1 MSYTVSNLPEELGGI
16 VFKPSKSTA
25 EELLTLYPNITLDE
39 LKAART
45 NKNNLYAIAVIV
57 DGERKIVYF
66 HFGEEGNEPYRKAQG
81 FLIRKTKEGNE
92 RVNLSCLVFEDENSR
107 KTKYVQ
113 YSVTLNSIQRNDHV
127 LSYEKVSTPDI
138 MRYYFNGIYVSENE
152 LNQMI
157 SLKQASLVFDPS
169 AFEKVADNDQ
179 KVAANDQKVAA
190 NDQKVAANDQKVAAK
205 TSEKPSA
212 NVIKKVAA
220 SANQQ
225 HPVFQDF
232 KNFSQEELE
241 YYMLELK
248 DSIRKLQ
255 SHYAAAQRFFEQKK
269 KEQATSE
276 AFIKQME
283 CLTPDQMIKMMKLMK
298 NL

>member
-1 MSYTVSNLPEELGGI
+1 MSFSVSNLPEELGGI
-16 VFKPSKSTA
+16 VFKPLKSTA
-25 EELLTLYPNITLDE
+25 KDLLTLNPNITLED
-39 LKAART
+39 LKSART

-66 HFGEEGNEPYRKAQG
+66 QFGEEGNEPYRKAQG
-81 FLIRKTKEGNE
+81 FLIKKTKEGIE

-113 YSVTLNSIQRNDHV
+113 YSVTLNSIQKNDRV

-138 MRYYFNGIYVSENE
+138 MRYYVNGIYVSENE

-169 AFEKVADNDQ
+169 AFEKI
-179 KVAANDQKVAA
+179 AA

-212 NVIKKVAA
+212 NAIEKVAA
-220 SANQQ
+220 NANQQ
-225 HPVFQDF
+225 NPVCQDF
-232 KNFSQEELE
+232 KNLSQEDLE
-241 YYMLELK
+241 SYIKDLDSYMLKL
-248 DSIRKLQ
+248 DIRRKKMEE
-255 SHYAAAQRFFEQKK
+255 HYADVQKFFEEKK
-269 KEQATSE
+269 KEQATSN
-276 AFIKQME
+276 AFKEKLKELTSEQMK
-283 CLTPDQMIKMMKLMK
+283 KMMELMK
-298 NL
+298 TL